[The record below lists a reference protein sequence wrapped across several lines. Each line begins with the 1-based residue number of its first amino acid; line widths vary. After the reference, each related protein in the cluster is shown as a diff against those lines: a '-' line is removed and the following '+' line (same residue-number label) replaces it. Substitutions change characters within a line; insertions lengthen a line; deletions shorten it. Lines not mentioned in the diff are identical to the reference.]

1 MWLEK
6 ELERYTRER
15 VSWIM
20 GAGVIDILF
29 FASLST
35 LFLLLIGKKKLL
47 TVIKKWTNQRRLIPE
62 LGREKPSECCLET
75 LSLLPGTS
83 QNRRPLER
91 GPPGRMQPQ
100 VQEEKTQWKKQNPAG
115 LEQEAHSFR
124 GLGLGPQQPS
134 GCCRPSPACILKGP
148 LNKILPTSKY
158 KRAPLRKIY

>member
-1 MWLEK
+1 
-6 ELERYTRER
+6 
-15 VSWIM
+15 M

-29 FASLST
+29 FAYLST

-47 TVIKKWTNQRRLIPE
+47 TVIKKLTNQRRLIPE
-62 LGREKPSECCLET
+62 LGREKPPECCLET

-91 GPPGRMQPQ
+91 EPPGRMQPQ
-100 VQEEKTQWKKQNPAG
+100 ARKMKAQWKKQNPAG
-115 LEQEAHSFR
+115 LAPETHSFQ

-134 GCCRPSPACILKGP
+134 SCCRSSPDCILKGP